1 MSTVL
6 RFRSQVRR
14 GTERKPLRQIC
25 EIVIFPGVRVE
36 RHAEP
41 DGVAPVGNEDLGGV
55 AVEAPVSR
63 TC

>member
-36 RHAEP
+36 RHAEA
-41 DGVAPVGNEDLGGV
+41 DGVAPVGDKDPVVV
-55 AVEAPVSR
+55 AVDAPVSR
-63 TC
+63 TR